1 MFGGKGGGI
10 LSSLFGGIAGARAN
24 GGPVSGGSSYLVG
37 ERGPELFTPSVSGAI
52 VPNNKMGGGRMTL
65 EATGAT
71 LTMSDDGSIKG
82 TMLVTARQ
90 AGEHAVATSRR
101 SLPAW
106 QAEYASTGGL
116 V

>member
-10 LSSLFGGIAGARAN
+10 LSSIFSGIAGARAN

-52 VPNNKMGGGRMTL
+52 VPNNKMGGGSLTVQPII
-65 EATGAT
+65 ATIS
-71 LTMSDDGSIKG
+71 MSDDGSVSG
-82 TMLVTARQ
+82 TVKVMVRQ
-90 AGEHAVATSRR
+90 GSEQAVATSRR

-106 QAEYASTGGL
+106 QAEYARTGGL